1 MQVRKNIPHHQMKN
15 GLVTQIL
22 DSSKRRQ
29 STPVIFIFKKT
40 RNYVLQLMAMNCP
53 IKSWRVMFHRWRG
66 VHIGKNVFIG
76 YNCILDHAYP
86 EYVYLEDNCGLTGD
100 VYILAHTNP
109 KAFFAD
115 VFESYV
121 APVVIGKNA
130 WIGVRS
136 TILPG
141 ARIGENSVVSAGTI
155 VSKNVP
161 DNTLVAAPKNR
172 SIKLKAL
179 HR

>member
-1 MQVRKNIPHHQMKN
+1 MRERIHIPYHRQKK
-15 GLVTQIL
+15 GLSNQIL
-22 DSSKRRQ
+22 DSSRRRQ
-29 STPVIFIFKKT
+29 SNPIAFIFKKT
-40 RNYVLQLMAMNCP
+40 RNHILQILALYCP

-66 VHIGKNVFIG
+66 VHIGNNVFIG
-76 YNCILDHAYP
+76 YNCMLDHAYP